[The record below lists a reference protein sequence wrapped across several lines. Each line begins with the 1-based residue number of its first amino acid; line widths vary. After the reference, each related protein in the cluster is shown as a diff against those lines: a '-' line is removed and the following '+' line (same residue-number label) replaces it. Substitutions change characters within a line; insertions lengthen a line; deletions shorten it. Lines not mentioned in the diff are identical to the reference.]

1 MNALMAL
8 ILGLTL
14 SVDAAAAQQGGDL
27 GDRATAPT
35 AFPSPDDLPS
45 IKELPDPLVNLD
57 GTRVTTREQW
67 ETRRKPELQAL
78 FQHYIYGAL
87 PPPPKGA
94 LILRS
99 VHRDALAGK
108 ATIKQIGIPLGTA
121 DGATL
126 ELLLVIPNE
135 RKLSGGAPVI
145 FGINFS
151 GNHGVLAD
159 PRIALTTK
167 RLGKSPSYGI
177 PENHATE
184 AGRGLAAKMWTI
196 EQSIARGVAV
206 ATFVNS
212 DIGLGDGTALDPVI
226 AYYYHKSG
234 QVPRGDGDWG
244 AIAAWAWGM
253 QRAVDYLVTDPEINP
268 KQLIAYGHSR
278 NGKAAL
284 LATATDPRIA
294 AVIAHQS
301 GCGGAAP
308 SRRHNLKGETVK
320 DITKFSWFSP
330 RFKEFAEREDR
341 LPIDQHELIALCAP
355 RPLLLSNGT
364 LDQWASPDDQFNALM
379 AALPVY
385 QLYGIQNLPSVAPAP
400 GERVGEQVAAT
411 MRIAAHGVDALDW
424 KAFLDWLP
432 CAKIAVAPSTSSSPD
447 KTSILEVATPA
458 KNTK

>member
-8 ILGLTL
+8 LLGLTL
-14 SVDAAAAQQGGDL
+14 SVDAAASQQGGDL
-27 GDRATAPT
+27 GYRATAST

-67 ETRRKPELQAL
+67 ESRRKPELQAL

-94 LILRS
+94 PILRS

-108 ATIKQIGIPLGTA
+108 ATMKQIGIPLGTT

-167 RLGKSPSYGI
+167 RLAQSPSYGV

-234 QVPRGDGDWG
+234 QVPRGDEDWG

-253 QRAVDYLVTDPEINP
+253 QRAVDYLVTDPDINP

-284 LATATDPRIA
+284 LATATDTRIA

-308 SRRHNLKGETVK
+308 SRRHNLKGESVK
-320 DITKFSWFSP
+320 ENQCQWRRHP
-330 RFKEFAEREDR
+330 NRR
-341 LPIDQHELIALCAP
+341 LPFRFDRIKRDRSHRWRSPKSARLVQLCPSLRFYGLWSTQAHLLARCLARRRRQHRGEL
-355 RPLLLSNGT
+355 PLS
-364 LDQWASPDDQFNALM
+364 
-379 AALPVY
+379 
-385 QLYGIQNLPSVAPAP
+385 
-400 GERVGEQVAAT
+400 
-411 MRIAAHGVDALDW
+411 
-424 KAFLDWLP
+424 K
-432 CAKIAVAPSTSSSPD
+432 C
-447 KTSILEVATPA
+447 TPQRHLV
-458 KNTK
+458 